1 MKSIAVVLIVGA
13 LMGSTAISFADGIVI
28 PVSIKVEA
36 FKREMKEKGMN
47 LYGFDNSDGEVQ
59 NSGNR
64 MKVITYKPVTTEQM
78 ELIKQVAFHNVR
90 K

>member
-1 MKSIAVVLIVGA
+1 
-13 LMGSTAISFADGIVI
+13 MGSTAISFADGIVI